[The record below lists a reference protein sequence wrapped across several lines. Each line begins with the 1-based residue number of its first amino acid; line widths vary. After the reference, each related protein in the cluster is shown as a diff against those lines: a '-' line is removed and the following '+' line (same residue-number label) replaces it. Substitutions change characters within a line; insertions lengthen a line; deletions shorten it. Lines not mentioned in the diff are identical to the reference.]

1 MDLKKLA
8 LCMALGG
15 TAVFAVADE
24 TDALRPEHRAFPF
37 KTEITEA
44 GSYAASETGTDFV
57 VTGSISGALTF
68 SGDVPYR
75 VTLSGAS
82 LAKTLTL
89 SGDAQL
95 WLVGDSV
102 LKTTAATAV
111 SSTGTL
117 TIGGSGSVTLSS
129 VPTKK
134 QTGPVIAENLVV
146 AGGSVSIVLNA
157 DVKNI
162 AGITLTGDY
171 VQMAG
176 AVSIDCAS
184 YGAVNKV
191 NGILVNKKSK
201 SVTVEGGRLSVAVC
215 GEKSVGVSLDKSG
228 TTMLLSG
235 GTVELA
241 VSGDG
246 AKGIKGDETF
256 TMTGGLLNA
265 SVTGGVLY
273 ENYEDGDGS
282 NYVVNVTSTS
292 LLSSTGSYVV
302 QDTSPAYAVK
312 CGSIAISGGT
322 VRVNASGVSARGLC
336 ADGDGGTFAISGGL
350 FDITCSGAASDTVL
364 EFLDETALTTEIDKS
379 TACCIRTSE
388 TNSTMSI
395 TGGTLNLIASG
406 TGGKCIV
413 AKGELVIGTSGQSTT
428 PSDSTFYPDIQA
440 ATYGAQVYVAAKKQK
455 SYVSVGT
462 ATTATDVSSAKYAKN
477 YIVQSSSS
485 SQPGGDEADYSNP
498 KCIKAEDNLTMHGGR
513 IRGFSQA
520 EGGEGFESKK
530 VLTINGGVF
539 EATTYDDCINA
550 GTSVV
555 INGGYLYC
563 GATNN
568 DCIDSNGSGSD
579 SIVVNGGIVL
589 CFTAA
594 TPEVGIDSDNS
605 SGLQFNGGTIVSFG
619 SATDMAYGSS
629 GSLKTYRS
637 TSVSASTYAGK
648 YLKMTGGSK
657 TVYVKVPS
665 MSSSSGSLS
674 LVCTTDGCTSS
685 TPSVSAVSSAS
696 GTSQDFHGVY
706 FQ

>member
-1 MDLKKLA
+1 MILQKTICFSLA
-8 LCMALGG
+8 VGIGLAVCAADRPETKAYPYKTNVTAGG
-15 TAVFAVADE
+15 TYANGSAV
-24 TDALRPEHRAFPF
+24 
-37 KTEITEA
+37 
-44 GSYAASETGTDFV
+44 GTDYV
-57 VTGSISGALTF
+57 VSGTITSALTF
-68 SGDVPYR
+68 SSDVPYR
-75 VTLSGAS
+75 VTLNGATIS
-82 LAKTLTL
+82 KTITL
-89 SGDAQL
+89 SGDATL
-95 WLVGDSV
+95 WLVGDNAV
-102 LKTTAATAV
+102 ETTAATAI

-117 TIGGSGSVTLSS
+117 TIGGPGSVTLASA
-129 VPTKK
+129 PTKK
-134 QTGPVIAENLVV
+134 QTGPVVAENLVV
-146 AGGSVSIVLNA
+146 AGGNVSIVLNA
-157 DVKNI
+157 DVKNV

-176 AVSIDCAS
+176 SVAIDCAS

-201 SVTVEGGRLSVAVC
+201 SVTMEGGRLSVAVC

-241 VSGDG
+241 VAGDG

-265 SVTGGVLY
+265 SVTGNVLY

-282 NYVVNVTSTS
+282 NYVVKVSSTS

-312 CGSIAISGGT
+312 CGNISISGGT
-322 VRVNASGVSARGLC
+322 VRVSATGIASRGLC
-336 ADGDGGTFAISGGL
+336 ADADGGTFDISGGF
-350 FDITCSGAASDTVL
+350 FDVTCAGGASNTIL
-364 EFLDETALTTEIDKS
+364 EMLDETALTTDIDKA
-379 TACCIRTSE
+379 TACGLRTSE
-388 TNSTMSI
+388 TNSVFRI
-395 TGGTLNLIASG
+395 TGGTLNLVANG

-413 AKGELVIGTSGQSTT
+413 AKGELVVGTSGQATT
-428 PSDSTFYPDIQA
+428 PSDSAFLPDIQA
-440 ATYGAQVYVAAKKQK
+440 ATYGTQIYVAAKKQK
-455 SYVSVGT
+455 NYLSVGT
-462 ATTATDVSSAKYAKN
+462 ATVADLASATYYFASNKVVSAS
-477 YIVQSSSS
+477 
-485 SQPGGDEADYSNP
+485 GDSVDYSNP
-498 KCIKAEDNLTMHGGR
+498 KCIKAEGNLTMHGGR

-530 VLTINGGVF
+530 VMTINGGVF

-550 GTSVV
+550 GESLV

-579 SIVVNGGIVL
+579 SIVINGGIVL

-594 TPEVGIDSDNS
+594 TPEIGIDTDNS
-605 SGLQFNGGTIVSFG
+605 NGLKINGGTVVSFG
-619 SATDMAYGSS
+619 SAAGNMVVGST
-629 GSLKTYRS
+629 GTLATYKG

-657 TVYVKVPS
+657 TVYAKVPS
-665 MSSSSGSLS
+665 MSSSSGSVS
-674 LVCTTDGCTSS
+674 IVCTTDGCSS
-685 TPSVSAVSSAS
+685 APSISAVTSPS
-696 GTSQDFHGVY
+696 GTSQNFHGVY

>member
-1 MDLKKLA
+1 MAKRFTVSICLVTV
-8 LCMALGG
+8 LCTVA
-15 TAVFAVADE
+15 FAAS
-24 TDALRPEHRAFPF
+24 RPELRAYPF
-37 KTEITEA
+37 KTSVTA
-44 GSYAASETGTDFV
+44 GGTYANGSTVGTDFV
-57 VTGSISGALTF
+57 VSGTITSELTF
-68 SGDVPYR
+68 SSDVPYR
-75 VTLSGAS
+75 VTLNGATVS
-82 LAKTLTL
+82 KTMTL
-89 SGDAQL
+89 SGDATL
-95 WLVGDSV
+95 WLVGDNAV
-102 LKTTAATAV
+102 ETTSATAI
-111 SSTGTL
+111 SSSGTL
-117 TIGGSGSVTLSS
+117 TIGGPGSVTLASA
-129 VPTKK
+129 PTKK

-146 AGGSVSIVLNA
+146 AGGDVSIVLNA
-157 DVKNI
+157 DVKNV

-176 AVSIDCAS
+176 FVAIDCAS

-241 VSGDG
+241 VAGDG

-265 SVTGGVLY
+265 SVTGNVLY

-282 NYVVNVTSTS
+282 NYVVKVSSTS

-312 CGSIAISGGT
+312 CGNISISGGT
-322 VRVNASGVSARGLC
+322 VRVSATGIASRGLC
-336 ADGDGGTFAISGGL
+336 ADANGGTFDISGGF
-350 FDITCSGAASDTVL
+350 FDVTCAGGASNTIL
-364 EFLDETALTTEIDKS
+364 EMLDETALTTDIDKA
-379 TACCIRTSE
+379 TACGLRTSE
-388 TNSTMSI
+388 TNSVFKI
-395 TGGTLNLIASG
+395 TGGTLNLVANG

-413 AKGELVIGTSGQSTT
+413 AKGELVVGTSGQTTT
-428 PSDSTFYPDIQA
+428 PSDSAFLPDIQA
-440 ATYGAQVYVAAKKQK
+440 ATYGTQIYVAAQKQK
-455 SYVSVGT
+455 NYLSVGT
-462 ATTATDVSSAKYAKN
+462 ATVADLASTTYYFASNKVVTASGENVDH
-477 YIVQSSSS
+477 
-485 SQPGGDEADYSNP
+485 SNP
-498 KCIKAEDNLTMHGGR
+498 KCIKAEGNLTMHGGR

-530 VLTINGGVF
+530 VMTINGGVF

-550 GTSVV
+550 GESLV

-579 SIVVNGGIVL
+579 SIVINGGIVL

-594 TPEVGIDSDNS
+594 TPEIGIDTDNS
-605 SGLQFNGGTIVSFG
+605 NGLKINGGTVVSFG
-619 SATDMAYGSS
+619 SAAGNMVIGST
-629 GSLKTYRS
+629 GTLATYKG

-657 TVYVKVPS
+657 TVYAKVPS
-665 MSSSSGSLS
+665 MSSSSGSVS
-674 LVCTTDGCTSS
+674 IVCTTDGCSS
-685 TPSVSAVSSAS
+685 APSISAVTSPS
-696 GTSQDFHGVY
+696 GTSQNFHGVY

>member
-1 MDLKKLA
+1 MNVNNDKLIGLVLSVA
-8 LCMALGG
+8 ICLFAIAAERPELIAYPYKTAVTSGG
-15 TAVFAVADE
+15 TYANESAV
-24 TDALRPEHRAFPF
+24 
-37 KTEITEA
+37 
-44 GSYAASETGTDFV
+44 GTDFV
-57 VTGSISGALTF
+57 VSGTITSELTF
-68 SGDVPYR
+68 SSDVPYR
-75 VTLSGAS
+75 VTLNGATVS
-82 LAKTLTL
+82 KTITL
-89 SGDAQL
+89 SGDATL
-95 WLVGDSV
+95 WLVGDNAV
-102 LKTTAATAV
+102 ETTSATAI
-111 SSTGTL
+111 SSSGTL
-117 TIGGSGSVTLSS
+117 TIGGPGSVMLASA
-129 VPTKK
+129 PTKK
-134 QTGPVIAENLVV
+134 QTGPVIAEDLVV
-146 AGGSVSIVLNA
+146 AGGNVSIVLNA
-157 DVKNI
+157 DVKNV

-176 AVSIDCAS
+176 SVAIDCAS

-201 SVTVEGGRLSVAVC
+201 SVTMEGGRLSVAVC

-241 VSGDG
+241 VAGDG

-265 SVTGGVLY
+265 SVTGNVLY

-282 NYVVNVTSTS
+282 NYVVNVSSTS

-312 CGSIAISGGT
+312 CGNISISGGT
-322 VRVNASGVSARGLC
+322 VRVSATGIASRGLC
-336 ADGDGGTFAISGGL
+336 ADADGGTFDISGGF
-350 FDITCSGAASDTVL
+350 FDVTCSGGASNTIL
-364 EFLDETALTTEIDKS
+364 EMLDETALTTDIDKA
-379 TACCIRTSE
+379 TACGLRTSE
-388 TNSTMSI
+388 TNSVFKI
-395 TGGTLNLIASG
+395 TGGTLNLVANG

-413 AKGELVIGTSGQSTT
+413 AKGELVVGTSGQTTT
-428 PSDSTFYPDIQA
+428 PSDSAFLPDIQA
-440 ATYGAQVYVAAKKQK
+440 ATYGTQIYVAAQKQK
-455 SYVSVGT
+455 NYLSVGT
-462 ATTATDVSSAKYAKN
+462 ATVADLASTTYYFASNKVVTAS
-477 YIVQSSSS
+477 
-485 SQPGGDEADYSNP
+485 GDSVDHSNP
-498 KCIKAEDNLTMHGGR
+498 KCIKAEGNLTMHGGR

-530 VLTINGGVF
+530 VMTINGGVF

-550 GTSVV
+550 GESLV

-579 SIVVNGGIVL
+579 SIVINGGIVL

-594 TPEVGIDSDNS
+594 TPEIGIDTDNS
-605 SGLQFNGGTIVSFG
+605 SGLKINGGTVVSFG
-619 SATDMAYGSS
+619 SAAGNMVVGST
-629 GSLKTYRS
+629 GTLATYKG

-657 TVYVKVPS
+657 TVYAKVPS
-665 MSSSSGSLS
+665 MSSSSGSVS
-674 LVCTTDGCTSS
+674 IVCTTDGCSS
-685 TPSVSAVSSAS
+685 APSISAVTSPS
-696 GTSQDFHGVY
+696 GTSQNFHGVY